1 MEKLILNLKDE
12 YSSDLTYKLSQFPDG
27 QQQVKIYHEDLSD
40 VEVIIK
46 SRLNSFRDLEVI
58 CCAVASVKELYCDNI
73 QLNVPYFLGARSDRK
88 FEEGS
93 NNYLKHV
100 ICPIINSLELNNVHV
115 LDPHSDVLEA
125 CLDNF
130 DRDENYTFVEWALE
144 DIKSNNFVIVSPDAG
159 ALKKIYKVAEH
170 IAYTGEIYT
179 CSKERD
185 TDGKLTKTVVPNI
198 PLDKDIVII
207 DDICD
212 GGRTFNN
219 IIAAMDFVRTG
230 KNYLLVTHGIFSAGF
245 TELSRYFDFIYT
257 TNSVKDLGGLDGNSN
272 KVINVKQFNVF

>member
-1 MEKLILNLKDE
+1 MQKLILNLKDE
-12 YSSDLTYKLSQFPDG
+12 HSSDLTYKLSQFPDG

-58 CCAVASVKELYCDNI
+58 CCAVASIKELYCDNI
-73 QLNVPYFLGARSDRK
+73 QLNIPYFLGARSDRK

-130 DRDENYTFVEWALE
+130 DRNENYTFVEWALE

-170 IAYTGEIYT
+170 IGYKGEIYT

-185 TDGKLTKTVVPNI
+185 TDGKLTKTVVPDI

-219 IIAAMDFVRTG
+219 IIAAMDSVRTG